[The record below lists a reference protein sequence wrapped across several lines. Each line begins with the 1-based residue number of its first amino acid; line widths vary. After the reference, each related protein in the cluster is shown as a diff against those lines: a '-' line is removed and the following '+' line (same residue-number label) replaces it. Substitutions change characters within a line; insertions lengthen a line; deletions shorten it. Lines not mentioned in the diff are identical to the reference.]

1 MPSGEKDTKAWGC
14 CFNVISNLIASG
26 LQVLAVVQ
34 SVGSRLFCDNIHCR
48 STTDFRIILKDQP
61 AEIWIST
68 DTTVQPA
75 ERANRSS
82 LLFITRAQLMVRF
95 GAGEGYLEID
105 SWIDREI
112 GRCDRNRVDTS
123 FATLNVSIRVDRSI
137 HPAAMPQC
145 RIPTLCRRCRCRCRP
160 RTDVDPTHHH
170 VINTSPEIDQWHCEH
185 WRNSCLLLLQGYAG
199 SYPGSHPRHVTNLDL
214 FFVSDRRYSLPRP
227 GGMVGLWPI
236 AVSHSK
242 HL

>member
-48 STTDFRIILKDQP
+48 STTEEFRIILKDQP

-82 LLFITRAQLMVRF
+82 LLFITRAQLMIRC
-95 GAGEGYLEID
+95 GAGEGYLEVDNQID
-105 SWIDREI
+105 GEI
-112 GRCDRNRVDTS
+112 GRCDRKRVDTS

-137 HPAAMPQC
+137 HPAAMPHPDPL
-145 RIPTLCRRCRCRCRP
+145 PTLPLPLPSSNRCGS
-160 RTDVDPTHHH
+160 
-170 VINTSPEIDQWHCEH
+170 NTPPCYQHES
-185 WRNSCLLLLQGYAG
+185 
-199 SYPGSHPRHVTNLDL
+199 
-214 FFVSDRRYSLPRP
+214 RY
-227 GGMVGLWPI
+227 
-236 AVSHSK
+236 
-242 HL
+242 